1 MFLYTSRIQSHVDS
15 PSCKRHVH
23 GHVHCT
29 RAGTASTRTVHGR
42 LSLYPPVHG
51 PLTAV
56 HSCIR
61 VHGHYTA
68 LFSPCTQP
76 KKAVCTAVYTART
89 PPCTRAVSTACTRPC
104 TCSCTRAVYKAA
116 YTTRRVYGT
125 CTYTSVYTGLHGP
138 LRAYTRAD
146 TARTW
151 PCTRAR
157 SRPCRCTRVYVYTS
171 HIHGPCARPVHG
183 PSFTWHVHGR

>member
-1 MFLYTSRIQSHVDS
+1 MFLYTGRIHSHVDS

-29 RAGTASTRTVHGR
+29 RAGTASTRTAHGR
-42 LSLYPPVHG
+42 LSLYTARTRPADGRALMYTCTRPLHGLVLTVYTAEKGRVHG
-51 PLTAV
+51 RLHGPYTAV
-56 HSCIR
+56 YACRVHGLYTAVYVFVYTGLIHSRIHGPSCIR
-61 VHGHYTA
+61 PV
-68 LFSPCTQP
+68 
-76 KKAVCTAVYTART
+76 VYTART
-89 PPCTRAVSTACTRPC
+89 
-104 TCSCTRAVYKAA
+104 
-116 YTTRRVYGT
+116 RR
-125 CTYTSVYTGLHGP
+125 C
-138 LRAYTRAD
+138 TRAD

-171 HIHGPCARPVHG
+171 RIHGPCARPVDG